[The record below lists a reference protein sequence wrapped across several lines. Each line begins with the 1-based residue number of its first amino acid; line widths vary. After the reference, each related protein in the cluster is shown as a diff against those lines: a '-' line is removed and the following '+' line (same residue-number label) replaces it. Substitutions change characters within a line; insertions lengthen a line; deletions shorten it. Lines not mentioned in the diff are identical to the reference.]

1 MSKSNKNIRED
12 EMWCPECGAP
22 IKKGFFTC
30 SNCKL
35 KVRFTEEINRK
46 QDRAPVKRSAGS
58 SKRKAKKDVAGSD
71 NIAEAMP
78 ELIDDVFNTEDS
90 PKNQGGHPEWWN
102 Y

>member
-1 MSKSNKNIRED
+1 MSKSIKNIRKD

-35 KVRFTEEINRK
+35 KVRFTEEINKK
-46 QDRAPVKRSAGS
+46 QDRAPDKRSTGS
-58 SKRKAKKDVAGSD
+58 YGRKAKKDNTGSD
-71 NIAEAMP
+71 NIVETMP
-78 ELIDDVFNTEDS
+78 ELIDDVL
-90 PKNQGGHPEWWN
+90 NQSGHPGWWN

>member
-1 MSKSNKNIRED
+1 MSKSNKNIKED

-35 KVRFTEEINRK
+35 KVRFTEEINKK
-46 QDRAPVKRSAGS
+46 QDRATDKRPTDN
-58 SKRKAKKDVAGSD
+58 SKRKAKKDDAASN
-71 NIAEAMP
+71 NIVETMP
-78 ELIDDVFNTEDS
+78 ELLDNVFNTKDS
-90 PKNQGGHPEWWN
+90 SKNKDGHPGWWI

>member
-35 KVRFTEEINRK
+35 KVRFTEEINKK
-46 QDRAPVKRSAGS
+46 QDRTPGRRSTGS
-58 SKRKAKKDVAGSD
+58 SKRKAKKDDMGSG
-71 NIAEAMP
+71 NIAETMP

-90 PKNQGGHPEWWN
+90 SKNQGGHPGWWN

>member
-35 KVRFTEEINRK
+35 KVKFTEEINKK
-46 QDRAPVKRSAGS
+46 QERAPGKRSASS
-58 SKRKAKKDVAGSD
+58 SKRKTKKNDTETGTIAKT
-71 NIAEAMP
+71 MP
-78 ELIDDVFNTEDS
+78 ELIDDVFDTEDS
-90 PKNQGGHPEWWN
+90 FKNQCSHPGWWS

>member
-1 MSKSNKNIRED
+1 MNKSNKNIKED

-35 KVRFTEEINRK
+35 KVRFTKEINKK
-46 QDRAPVKRSAGS
+46 QASAPDRRSMGS
-58 SKRKAKKDVAGSD
+58 PKRKSKKDAIESN
-71 NIAEAMP
+71 NIVKTMP
-78 ELIDDVFNTEDS
+78 ELLDDVFDAEDNS
-90 PKNQGGHPEWWN
+90 KNQSRHPGWWN